1 MGHLRVADW
10 KSLGNGLIDAESH
23 AFFFFLEALK
33 QLEQLGGNN

>member
-23 AFFFFLEALK
+23 AFFFFGSFETA
-33 QLEQLGGNN
+33 